1 MYFIG
6 FVTFQILIC
15 LYFFNYRVETPFP
28 FHGSLKT
35 GIEELGRIKQELQNA
50 SQELESSLSEEE
62 SISSRGSSLDLE
74 DKTNHCIITAVQS
87 SIQTQMILNQV
98 HQAFDIHEKNMISRA
113 GCLSR
118 KSQES
123 FCKMNPLAI
132 QRLSS
137 SSSTDSLDELSL
149 LSLSED

>member
-1 MYFIG
+1 MYFVG
-6 FVTFQILIC
+6 FISFLKVIS
-15 LYFFNYRVETPFP
+15 LYIFNYRVETPFP

-35 GIEELGRIKQELQNA
+35 GIEELGRIKKELQDA

-62 SISSRGSSLDLE
+62 SISLDLE

-123 FCKMNPLAI
+123 FCKMNPSAI

-149 LSLSED
+149 LSLNED

>member
-1 MYFIG
+1 M
-6 FVTFQILIC
+6 
-15 LYFFNYRVETPFP
+15 RP
-28 FHGSLKT
+28 
-35 GIEELGRIKQELQNA
+35 IKKELQDA

-62 SISSRGSSLDLE
+62 SISLDLE

-123 FCKMNPLAI
+123 FCKMNPSAI

-137 SSSTDSLDELSL
+137 SSSTDSLNELSL
-149 LSLSED
+149 LSLNED

>member
-1 MYFIG
+1 MYFVG
-6 FVTFQILIC
+6 FISFLKVIS
-15 LYFFNYRVETPFP
+15 LYIFDYRVETPFP

-35 GIEELGRIKQELQNA
+35 GIEELGRIKKELQDA

-62 SISSRGSSLDLE
+62 SISLDLE

-123 FCKMNPLAI
+123 FCKMNPSAI

-149 LSLSED
+149 LSLNED